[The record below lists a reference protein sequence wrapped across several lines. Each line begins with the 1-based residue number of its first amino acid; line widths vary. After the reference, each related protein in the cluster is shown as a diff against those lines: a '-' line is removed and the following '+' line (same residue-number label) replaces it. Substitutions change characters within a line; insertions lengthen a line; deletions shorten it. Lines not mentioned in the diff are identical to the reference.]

1 MSKTAFSIV
10 TVVVAVSLCMGQP
23 ASTERRINL
32 QVQSATFTKV
42 CDALARQYSLNI
54 IAELHVANNPPASNV
69 EIKDLS
75 EPKAVATL
83 AEYYGREVIFTG
95 KAYILRSKRWAV
107 RREQDRF
114 GIVNYGLKWITAG
127 KVTIATKTTS
137 EGLLRLDVEV
147 TEASL
152 SAFAQEFSKQ
162 TGWLLHVEKELEQ
175 IRLLIRWNDASPGE
189 LLEALTVLLGARQT
203 VRIDRSEEQKRRDL
217 HQLEAAADARSEEEK
232 ESEQLLPK
240 LLAVLN
246 EEEKQRWLNGE
257 RLSVPLSRL
266 PSETFTQAYD
276 YAAKRF
282 QRALK
287 TFPSEYAPP
296 SDLLSNIEDVSLI
309 LPSPSETV
317 IRVFVRDTRQNVDYV
332 LRGL

>member
-162 TGWLLHVEKELEQ
+162 TGWLLHVEKELDQ

-332 LRGL
+332 L

>member
-107 RREQDRF
+107 RREQDRL
-114 GIVNYGLKWITAG
+114 GIMNYGLKWSNTG
-127 KVTIATKTTS
+127 KVSISTKTTP
-137 EGLLRLDVEV
+137 EGLLRMDVV
-147 TEASL
+147 ATEAPL
-152 SAFAQEFSKQ
+152 SRFAQEFSKQ

-332 LRGL
+332 L